1 MALEVSPMPLRDKQ
15 DVMSDLSE
23 RLREAR
29 KLAGLSQQATADLAG
44 ISLTQYHAYE
54 HARAEPGATIV
65 CNLAQVLSVSCD
77 WLLGKSP
84 ELLELRLERLRGLA
98 PMLRKVAEL
107 IGE

>member
-1 MALEVSPMPLRDKQ
+1 MGHFDAPLLDKQ
-15 DVMSDLSE
+15 TVLSLFSG

-65 CNLAQVLSVSCD
+65 CNLAQVLNVTCD

-84 ELLELRLERLRGLA
+84 ELLELRLERLRGLS
-98 PMLRKVAEL
+98 PILRQVADL